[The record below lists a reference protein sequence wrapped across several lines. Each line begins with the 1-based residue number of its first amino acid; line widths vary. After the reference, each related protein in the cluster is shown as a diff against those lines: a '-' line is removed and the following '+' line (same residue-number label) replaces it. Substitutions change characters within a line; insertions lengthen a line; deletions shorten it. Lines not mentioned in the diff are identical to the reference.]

1 MRVWRPHT
9 PVCGVRRQEVVM
21 ASANGEDC
29 MVYLIRLVAFATLV
43 VIAVAGTAPAIGQP
57 VPKQQ
62 LLPGGDS
69 ETIMKERK
77 NAWSVGLVGGVFEGS
92 FMRFAE
98 EIRRVVDDND
108 EMRVLP
114 IVSRGTAAN
123 LEDLLYLR
131 GVDVAVTQVDI
142 FEYFRTERK
151 LPNLDQRIQYLLR
164 FPVAEVHLITRKE
177 ITSIEQ
183 LRGKRVQ
190 FVDTGGPSSITGIL
204 MFQRFGIEVELVSG
218 PITGGFD
225 QLRKGE
231 YDALLRVVQKPLGVL
246 NTPAIPPNS
255 GLHLLSIPYS
265 KKFADLYALA
275 EFTNADYPNLVAPGE
290 RVDTIGVPSVL
301 AVYNWP
307 KNTERYRKVERFT
320 QRLFANFDKLLN
332 PPYHPKW
339 KDINLAATVP
349 GWTRFA
355 VAEAEIKRVQG
366 GAAIPKDI
374 EQEFRTFVGN
384 LPQRGSARRTNDE
397 MQALFNEFL
406 IWRERQAGK
415 RR

>member
-1 MRVWRPHT
+1 
-9 PVCGVRRQEVVM
+9 
-21 ASANGEDC
+21 
-29 MVYLIRLVAFATLV
+29 MVYRTHLFAIIVLILGALIEIDPI
-43 VIAVAGTAPAIGQP
+43 IAQTI
-57 VPKQQ
+57 PKMLQ
-62 LLPGGDS
+62 GGDS
-69 ETIMKERK
+69 EVTLKDRK
-77 NAWSVGLVGGVFEGS
+77 NAWIVGLVGGVFEGS

-98 EIRRVVDDND
+98 DIRKAVDDGD
-108 EMRVLP
+108 DMRVLP

-142 FEYFRTERK
+142 FEYFRTQGK
-151 LPNLDQRIQYLLR
+151 IANLDQRIQYLLR
-164 FPVAEVHLITRKE
+164 FPVAEVHLITRND

-204 MFQRFGIEVELVSG
+204 MFQRFGVEVELVSG

-231 YDALLRVVQKPLGVL
+231 YDALLRVVQKPLPVL
-246 NTPAIPPNS
+246 NSPAIPPNS
-255 GLHLLSIPYS
+255 GLHIISIPYS
-265 KKFADLYALA
+265 KKFAEA

-290 RVDTIGVPSVL
+290 RIDTIGVPSVL

-307 KNTERYRKVERFT
+307 KNTDRYRKVERFT
-320 QRLFANFDKLLN
+320 QRLFANFDKLQN

-339 KDINLAATVP
+339 KDVNVAATVP

-355 VAEAEIKRVQG
+355 VAETELQQLKRSRGITDQS
-366 GAAIPKDI
+366 DDL
-374 EQEFRTFVGN
+374 EQEFRAFVSN
-384 LPQRGSARRTNDE
+384 LPRDGTVRSRDN
-397 MQALFNEFL
+397 QALFKEFMQ
-406 IWRERQAGK
+406 WRTRQGG
-415 RR
+415 RQR

>member
-29 MVYLIRLVAFATLV
+29 MVYPIRLAAFATLV
-43 VIAVAGTAPAIGQP
+43 VIAVAATAPAIGQP

-62 LLPGGDS
+62 LLPGGNS

-164 FPVAEVHLITRKE
+164 FPVAEVHLITRND

-190 FVDTGGPSSITGIL
+190 FVDTGGPSSVTGIL
-204 MFQRFGIEVELVSG
+204 LFQRFGIDIKLVSG
-218 PITGGFD
+218 PITGGFE
-225 QLRKGE
+225 QLPKGK
-231 YDALLRVVQKPLGVL
+231 YDALLRVVQKPLPVL
-246 NTPAIPPNS
+246 NSPAIPPNS

-265 KKFADLYALA
+265 KKFTDLYALA
-275 EFTNADYPNLVAPGE
+275 EFTNADYPNLVPPGE
-290 RVDTIGVPSVL
+290 RIDTIGVPSVL

-307 KNTERYRKVERFT
+307 KGTDRYRKVERFT
-320 QRLFANFDKLLN
+320 QRLFANFDKLQK

-339 KDINLAATVP
+339 KDVNMSATVP

-355 VAEAEIKRVQG
+355 VAEAELQQLRRARGV
-366 GAAIPKDI
+366 AADKS
-374 EQEFRTFVGN
+374 T
-384 LPQRGSARRTNDE
+384 
-397 MQALFNEFL
+397 
-406 IWRERQAGK
+406 
-415 RR
+415 